1 MAPQTTPANEWAEAR
16 PGTGS
21 EHPDELPATNYL
33 QIERTFCFADLSG
46 FTRYTSEHGPLA
58 AVDRLGEFRE
68 VSRDVAAKRG
78 VRVAKWLGDGVM
90 MVGTEPTPTI
100 AWGGHVISHFKEAG
114 VEVRAGLASCDV
126 DYLPDWMQVLEVEEV
141 DIRGVGSVRG
151 IQRLG
156 PRLG

>member
-100 AWGGHVISHFKEAG
+100 AWGGRHRPAVRGRRLHR
-114 VEVRAGLASCDV
+114 RAGQPGGQAV
-126 DYLPDWMQVLEVEEV
+126 
-141 DIRGVGSVRG
+141 
-151 IQRLG
+151 QR
-156 PRLG
+156 RRAR